1 MKIKNSYE
9 KNFLAE
15 KNILITG
22 ASKGI
27 GREVAISLSK
37 YGANVI
43 LLARDENNLDALYDE
58 IVNTHKTSPMIIKC
72 DLNDLD
78 ENKAQEIANVLSK
91 NISCLDG
98 LIHNA
103 AILGKMA
110 SMIDYDLITWN
121 KVIQTNLTSAYLL
134 TKFLSPMMEQSTNPR
149 IIFTSS
155 GVVKKGRAF
164 WGAYAVS
171 KTAIKSMSEIL
182 QDELEPISNIKVF
195 NFDPGATRT
204 SMRAFAYPAE
214 DPRSLK
220 DTSSLIDYYLWMLSD
235 FSNHT
240 NNRYIEFNQN

>member
-1 MKIKNSYE
+1 MKIRNSYE

-27 GREVAISLSK
+27 GREVAMSLSK
-37 YGANVI
+37 YGANVV

-78 ENKAQEIANVLSK
+78 ENKAQEIANVLSE

-121 KVIQTNLTSAYLL
+121 KVIQTNLTSSYLL

-214 DPRSLK
+214 DPESLK
-220 DTSSLIDYYLWMLSD
+220 NASSLIDYYLWMLSD

-240 NNRYIEFNQN
+240 NDRYIEFNQD

>member
-1 MKIKNSYE
+1 MKIKNCYE

-15 KNILITG
+15 KNILVTG

-27 GREVAISLSK
+27 GREVAMSLSE

-43 LLARDENNLDALYDE
+43 LLARDENDLDAVYDE
-58 IVNTHKTSPMIIKC
+58 IVHNHKTSPMIIKC
-72 DLNDLD
+72 DLNQLD
-78 ENKAQEIANVLSK
+78 ESKSQEIVNVLSE

-110 SMIDYDLITWN
+110 SIIDYDLITWN
-121 KVIQTNLTSAYLL
+121 KVMQTNLTSSYLL

-220 DTSSLIDYYLWMLSD
+220 DASSLIDYYLWMLSD

-240 NNRYIEFNQN
+240 NNRYIEFNQD

>member
-1 MKIKNSYE
+1 
-9 KNFLAE
+9 
-15 KNILITG
+15 
-22 ASKGI
+22 
-27 GREVAISLSK
+27 
-37 YGANVI
+37 
-43 LLARDENNLDALYDE
+43 
-58 IVNTHKTSPMIIKC
+58 MIIKC

-78 ENKAQEIANVLSK
+78 ENKAQEIANVLSE

-121 KVIQTNLTSAYLL
+121 KVIQTNLTSSYLL

-220 DTSSLIDYYLWMLSD
+220 DASSLIDYYLWMLSD

-240 NNRYIEFNQN
+240 NNRYIEFNQD

>member
-27 GREVAISLSK
+27 GREVAMSLSK
-37 YGANVI
+37 YGANVV

-78 ENKAQEIANVLSK
+78 ENKAQEIANVLSE

-121 KVIQTNLTSAYLL
+121 KVIQTNLTSSYLL

-220 DTSSLIDYYLWMLSD
+220 DALSLIDYYLWMLSD

-240 NNRYIEFNQN
+240 NNRYIEFNQD

>member
-27 GREVAISLSK
+27 GREVAMSLSK
-37 YGANVI
+37 YGANVV

-78 ENKAQEIANVLSK
+78 ENKAQEIANVLSE

-121 KVIQTNLTSAYLL
+121 KVIQTNLTSSYLL

-214 DPRSLK
+214 DPESLK
-220 DTSSLIDYYLWMLSD
+220 NASSLIDYYLWMLSD

-240 NNRYIEFNQN
+240 NNRYIEFNQD

>member
-1 MKIKNSYE
+1 
-9 KNFLAE
+9 
-15 KNILITG
+15 
-22 ASKGI
+22 
-27 GREVAISLSK
+27 
-37 YGANVI
+37 
-43 LLARDENNLDALYDE
+43 
-58 IVNTHKTSPMIIKC
+58 
-72 DLNDLD
+72 
-78 ENKAQEIANVLSK
+78 
-91 NISCLDG
+91 
-98 LIHNA
+98 
-103 AILGKMA
+103 
-110 SMIDYDLITWN
+110 
-121 KVIQTNLTSAYLL
+121 
-134 TKFLSPMMEQSTNPR
+134 MMEQSTNPR

-220 DTSSLIDYYLWMLSD
+220 DASSLIDYYLWMLSD

-240 NNRYIEFNQN
+240 NNRYIEFNQD

>member
-27 GREVAISLSK
+27 GREVAMSLSK
-37 YGANVI
+37 YGANVV

-78 ENKAQEIANVLSK
+78 ENKAQEIANVLSE

-121 KVIQTNLTSAYLL
+121 KVIQTNLTSSYLL

-240 NNRYIEFNQN
+240 NNRYIKFNQD

>member
-27 GREVAISLSK
+27 GREVAMSLSK
-37 YGANVI
+37 YGANVV

-78 ENKAQEIANVLSK
+78 EKKAQEIANVLSE

-103 AILGKMA
+103 ALLGKMA

-121 KVIQTNLTSAYLL
+121 KVIQTNLTSSYLL

-214 DPRSLK
+214 DPKSLK
-220 DTSSLIDYYLWMLSD
+220 DASSLIDYYLWMLSD

-240 NNRYIEFNQN
+240 NNRYIEFNQD

>member
-1 MKIKNSYE
+1 MKIRNSYE

-27 GREVAISLSK
+27 GREVAMSLSK
-37 YGANVI
+37 YGANVV

-78 ENKAQEIANVLSK
+78 ENKAQEIANVLSE

-121 KVIQTNLTSAYLL
+121 KVIQTNLTSSYLL

-240 NNRYIEFNQN
+240 NNRYIEFNQD

>member
-78 ENKAQEIANVLSK
+78 ENKAQEIANVLSE

-214 DPRSLK
+214 DPESLK
-220 DTSSLIDYYLWMLSD
+220 NASSLIDYYLWMLSD

-240 NNRYIEFNQN
+240 NDRYIEFNQD

>member
-27 GREVAISLSK
+27 GREVAMSLSK
-37 YGANVI
+37 YGANVV

-78 ENKAQEIANVLSK
+78 ENKAQEIANVLSE

-121 KVIQTNLTSAYLL
+121 KVIQTNLTSSYLL

-240 NNRYIEFNQN
+240 NNRYIEFNQD

>member
-27 GREVAISLSK
+27 GREVAMSLSK
-37 YGANVI
+37 YGANVV

-78 ENKAQEIANVLSK
+78 ENKAQEIANVLSE

-121 KVIQTNLTSAYLL
+121 KVIQTNLTSSYLL

-214 DPRSLK
+214 DPESLK
-220 DTSSLIDYYLWMLSD
+220 NASSLIDYYLWMLSD

-240 NNRYIEFNQN
+240 NDRYIEFNQD

>member
-78 ENKAQEIANVLSK
+78 ENKAQEIANVLSE

-121 KVIQTNLTSAYLL
+121 KVIQTNLTSSYLL

-214 DPRSLK
+214 DPESLK
-220 DTSSLIDYYLWMLSD
+220 NASSLIDYYLWMLSD

-240 NNRYIEFNQN
+240 NDRYIEFNQD

>member
-1 MKIKNSYE
+1 MKIKNCYE
-9 KNFLAE
+9 KKFLAE
-15 KNILITG
+15 KNILVTG

-27 GREVAISLSK
+27 GREVAMSLSE

-43 LLARDENNLDALYDE
+43 LLARDENDLDAVYDE
-58 IVNTHKTSPMIIKC
+58 IVHNHKTSPMIIKC
-72 DLNDLD
+72 DLNQLD
-78 ENKAQEIANVLSK
+78 ESKAQEIVNVLSE

-110 SMIDYDLITWN
+110 SIIDYDLITWN
-121 KVIQTNLTSAYLL
+121 KVMQTNLTSSYLL

-214 DPRSLK
+214 DPKSLK
-220 DTSSLIDYYLWMLSD
+220 VASSITDYYLWMLSD
-235 FSNHT
+235 YSNHT
-240 NNRYIEFNQN
+240 NNRYIEFNQD

>member
-27 GREVAISLSK
+27 GREVAMSLSK
-37 YGANVI
+37 YGANVV

>member
-27 GREVAISLSK
+27 GREVAMSLSK
-37 YGANVI
+37 YGANVV

-78 ENKAQEIANVLSK
+78 ENKAQEIANVLSE

-121 KVIQTNLTSAYLL
+121 KVIQTNLTSSYLL

>member
-27 GREVAISLSK
+27 GREVAMSLSK
-37 YGANVI
+37 YGANVV

-78 ENKAQEIANVLSK
+78 ENKAQEIANVLSE

-121 KVIQTNLTSAYLL
+121 KVIQTNLTSSYLL

-214 DPRSLK
+214 DPESLK
-220 DTSSLIDYYLWMLSD
+220 NASSLIDYYLWMLSD

>member
-27 GREVAISLSK
+27 GREVAMSLSK
-37 YGANVI
+37 YGANVV

-78 ENKAQEIANVLSK
+78 ENKAQEIANVLSE

-121 KVIQTNLTSAYLL
+121 KVIQTNLTSSYLL

-204 SMRAFAYPAE
+204 SMRAFAYPA
-214 DPRSLK
+214 DPPKSLK
-220 DTSSLIDYYLWMLSD
+220 DASSLIDYYLWMLSD

-240 NNRYIEFNQN
+240 NNRYIEFNQD

>member
-9 KNFLAE
+9 KNFLAK

-27 GREVAISLSK
+27 GREVAMSLSK
-37 YGANVI
+37 YGANVV

-214 DPRSLK
+214 DPSSLK

>member
-1 MKIKNSYE
+1 MKIKNCYE
-9 KNFLAE
+9 KKFLAE
-15 KNILITG
+15 KNILVTG

-27 GREVAISLSK
+27 GREVAMSLSE

-43 LLARDENNLDALYDE
+43 LLARDENDLDAVYDE
-58 IVNTHKTSPMIIKC
+58 IVHNHKTSPMIIKC
-72 DLNDLD
+72 DLNQLD
-78 ENKAQEIANVLSK
+78 ESKAQEIVNVLSE

-110 SMIDYDLITWN
+110 SIIDYDLITWN
-121 KVIQTNLTSAYLL
+121 KVMQTNLTSSYLL

-214 DPRSLK
+214 DPKTLK
-220 DTSSLIDYYLWMLSD
+220 DASSITDYYLWMLSD
-235 FSNHT
+235 YSNHT
-240 NNRYIEFNQN
+240 NNRYIEFNQD

>member
-27 GREVAISLSK
+27 GREVAMSLSK
-37 YGANVI
+37 YGANVV

-78 ENKAQEIANVLSK
+78 DNKAQEIANVLSE

-121 KVIQTNLTSAYLL
+121 KVIQTNLTSSYLL

-214 DPRSLK
+214 DPESLK
-220 DTSSLIDYYLWMLSD
+220 NASSLIDYYLWMLSD
-235 FSNHT
+235 YSNHT
-240 NNRYIEFNQN
+240 NNRYIEFNQD